1 MKPVEGKEDV
11 KTEELVQE
19 ALPIEEVKEAE
30 LEKVPIS
37 GKSVDEIKESW
48 KPKTELGRKVKEG
61 VITDIKTVL
70 DQHRIILEPE
80 ITDVLLPN
88 LESDLLLIGQAK
100 GKFGG
105 GQRRVFKQTQKKT
118 AEGNKPNF
126 ATCAV
131 VGNRNGYVGVGY
143 GKSKETVPARDKALR
158 RAKLNIRQVRRG
170 CGSWEC
176 GCKEPHS
183 IPYAVEGHCGSVRVT
198 LMPAP
203 KGKGL
208 VSHEEIQKILKLAGI
223 RDVWSRSS
231 GKTTK
236 TLNLVYACVDA
247 LNNLVTMKIKE
258 EHKERLGL
266 HEGAKGGNAHV

>member
-1 MKPVEGKEDV
+1 MKKNTIPDGEVA
-11 KTEELVQE
+11 QE

-30 LEKVPIS
+30 LEKVPTFD
-37 GKSVDEIKESW
+37 KSVDEIMGKW
-48 KPKTELGRKVKEG
+48 KPKTELGMRVKEG
-61 VITDIKTVL
+61 AITDIKDIL
-70 DQHRIILEPE
+70 DNHRIILEPE
-80 ITDVLLPN
+80 IVEILLPK

-131 VGNRNGYVGVGY
+131 VGNRDGYVGVGY
-143 GKSKETVPARDKALR
+143 GKSKETVPARDKAIR
-158 RAKLNIRQVRRG
+158 RAKLNVKQIRRG

-176 GCKEPHS
+176 GCKGSHS
-183 IPYAVEGHCGSVRVT
+183 IPYAVEGHCGSVR
-198 LMPAP
+198 LILFPAP

-208 VSHEEIQKILKLAGI
+208 VAQEEVQKILKLAGI
-223 RDVWSRSS
+223 KDVWSKSS
-231 GKTTK
+231 GKTSK

-247 LNNLVTMKIKE
+247 LNMLVTMKVKE
-258 EHKERLGL
+258 SHKEKLGL
-266 HEGAKGGNAHV
+266 REGAQEARSHG

>member
-1 MKPVEGKEDV
+1 MNESTL
-11 KTEELVQE
+11 TEKDGEAIPE

-30 LEKVPIS
+30 LEKVPALNKNID
-37 GKSVDEIKESW
+37 GIKDKW
-48 KPKTELGRKVKEG
+48 KPKTELGMKVKEG
-61 VITDIKTVL
+61 AVTDIKDIL
-70 DQHRIILEPE
+70 DNHRIILESE
-80 ITDVLLPN
+80 IVDILVPK

-131 VGNRNGYVGVGY
+131 VGNRDGYVGVGY

-158 RAKLNIRQVRRG
+158 RAKLNIKGIRRG

-176 GCKEPHS
+176 GCRQAHS
-183 IPYAVEGHCGSVRVT
+183 IPYAVEGKCGSVRLILV
-198 LMPAP
+198 PAP

-208 VSHEEIQKILKLAGI
+208 VAQREVQKILKLAGI
-223 RDVWSRSS
+223 KDVWSKSF
-231 GKTTK
+231 GKTAQ

-247 LNNLVTMKIKE
+247 LNGLVTMKVKDS
-258 EHKERLGL
+258 HKEKLGL
-266 HEGAKGGNAHV
+266 HEGAGEGKSHA